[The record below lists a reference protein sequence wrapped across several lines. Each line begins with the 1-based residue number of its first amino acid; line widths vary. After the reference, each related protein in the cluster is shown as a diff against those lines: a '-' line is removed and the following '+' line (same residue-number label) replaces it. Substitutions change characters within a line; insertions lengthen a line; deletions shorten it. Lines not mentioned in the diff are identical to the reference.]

1 MAREQVL
8 LRIFPD
14 EGVSQFLKSKGKE
27 EKSGSKARGGLVVSQ
42 DCDRFVI
49 TVYSVLAASLLE
61 SGRGP
66 CS

>member
-14 EGVSQFLKSKGKE
+14 EGVSQFLKNKGKE
-27 EKSGSKARGGLVVSQ
+27 GKSGSRARGGLVVSQ
-42 DCDRFVI
+42 DLFVI
-49 TVYSVLAASLLE
+49 IVYSVLAASLLE
-61 SGRGP
+61 PGRGL

>member
-1 MAREQVL
+1 METTL
-8 LRIFPD
+8 
-14 EGVSQFLKSKGKE
+14 LKSKGKE

-61 SGRGP
+61 SGRGL

>member
-14 EGVSQFLKSKGKE
+14 EGVSQFLKNKGKE
-27 EKSGSKARGGLVVSQ
+27 GKSGSRARGGLVVSQ
-42 DCDRFVI
+42 DLFVI
-49 TVYSVLAASLLE
+49 IVYSVLAASLLE
-61 SGRGP
+61 SGRGL

>member
-14 EGVSQFLKSKGKE
+14 EGVSQFLKNKGKE
-27 EKSGSKARGGLVVSQ
+27 GKSGSKARGGLVVSQ
-42 DCDRFVI
+42 DLFVI
-49 TVYSVLAASLLE
+49 IVYSVLAASLLE
-61 SGRGP
+61 PGRGL